1 MTYVVTTPSF
11 SGPIEALLQLISSHD
26 VDILEVPLAPV
37 VDAFVASLRDETV
50 SLDVDELSEF
60 LLIAA
65 ILLELKSQRLL
76 PGRDATEP
84 DEEFIGWEERD
95 VLLARL
101 LELRTYASAADAF
114 VGLFERAAKS
124 FPRLRGIDEGFVVQ
138 PPDLLAG
145 VTTAQLAAAY
155 LRGIEEKPVPVVRLN
170 HVTVDAVTVAE
181 TVVSLAQRLPAMGR
195 LSFRDLTIGLL
206 TRIEIIVHFLAVL
219 ELCKLGHIELG
230 QGDTFGEVEIE
241 WIDAESRLDLERIDS
256 YEG

>member
-1 MTYVVTTPSF
+1 VTYVVTTPSF
-11 SGPIEALLQLISSHD
+11 SGPIETLLQLISSHD
-26 VDILEVPLAPV
+26 VDILDIALAPV
-37 VDAFVASLRDETV
+37 VDAFVATLRDEALA
-50 SLDVDELSEF
+50 LDVDQLSEF

-65 ILLELKSQRLL
+65 ILLELKSQKLL
-76 PGRDATEP
+76 PGRDALEP
-84 DEEFIGWEERD
+84 DEEFVGWEERD

-101 LELRTYASAADAF
+101 LELRTYASLADAF

-124 FPRLRGIDEGFVVQ
+124 FPRLRGIDDGFVVR

-181 TVVSLAQRLPAMGR
+181 TVVVLAQRLPAMGR
-195 LSFRDLTIGLL
+195 ISFRDLTAGLE

-230 QGDTFGEVEIE
+230 QGGTFGAVEIE
-241 WIDAESRLDLERIDS
+241 WIDVNSRLDLERIDS